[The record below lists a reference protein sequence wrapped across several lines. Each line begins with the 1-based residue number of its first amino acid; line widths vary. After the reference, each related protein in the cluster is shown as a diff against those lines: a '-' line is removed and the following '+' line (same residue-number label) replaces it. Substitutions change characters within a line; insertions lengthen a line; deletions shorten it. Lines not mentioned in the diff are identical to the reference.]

1 MKIIRNAGRDSQ
13 VWELQEDN
21 GELVGTFKSRDE
33 AEKAMGME
41 KPVEAA
47 PVVEEEEVVDV
58 EDEDEELNQPNG
70 KMLWLIFASGELI
83 LQVVEKRFILV
94 FGKKPFLYCRGL

>member
-1 MKIIRNAGRDSQ
+1 MSANAGQEKKEKLMKIIRNAGRDSQ

-41 KPVEAA
+41 KPVKAE
-47 PVVEEEEVVDV
+47 PVVEEEEVEDV
-58 EDEDEELNQPNG
+58 EDEDED
-70 KMLWLIFASGELI
+70 
-83 LQVVEKRFILV
+83 
-94 FGKKPFLYCRGL
+94 